1 MTMSESVNK
10 FSGNI
15 LVKRVSDNSIT
26 ETIGVSGA
34 QVVVSGSLIT
44 ITLTAPLQHT
54 TSYYVEVSSGA
65 FADTAGNSF
74 PGFAGS
80 AIWSFTVAD
89 TIAPVLSAVS
99 ATSTYTTG
107 TISFTT
113 DESAQATIEWGLT
126 STYGDGTMSEV
137 GYTISHTMTIT
148 GLATSTL
155 YYYRITARDASNN
168 NSIPYT
174 GMFTTATPPV
184 PPDIT
189 PPANP
194 SNFTGNPGLT
204 NIALSWTNPSDAD
217 FVSVRVM
224 RMTSGYPVT
233 PTSGVLV
240 YEGSGTAVND
250 TGLSLSTLYY
260 YTAFARDGVPNY
272 SSGAV
277 FSGTTGTVV
286 PPPPPPPEPTPTP
299 TPPPPPGTPTPP
311 PSPGGSGTTTPP
323 VTPSPPPPQGETP
336 DPALARLRLN
346 DVIFTQITLVPN
358 AGEERLPVQNGVVRT
373 NGKKNLRIAIPYAA
387 LPEVLKTIKITV
399 TGPNNSQTTSE
410 YLLRINADGTFYDTV
425 IPPFQTVG
433 DYLFSISI
441 HDHERDVIT
450 RLPGTLRVFFPI
462 VPPTFFPPA
471 LTQAVTDFIEN
482 VREPIGDVS
491 PIASGVGVAVG
502 ISQAVILTTNVTS
515 AYDLYLLL
523 LKLIGLVT
531 GLFRKKRNEPWGVVY
546 DSVTKRPLDPAYV
559 IAQIQGGTQSKGEAI
574 TDLDGRYGFL
584 LNPGEYHIVANKT
597 HYKFPSDK
605 LKGVARDE
613 LYENLYYGD
622 PFQVREGGVVQY
634 NIPLDPIEFD
644 WNEFTKNQDKVFQV
658 YSKQQN
664 IRRWLFNITFY
675 FGFLFSTATVI
686 FTPTPLNIGVVGIYV
701 TILAFQIFWRSTH
714 KVTRVMNKTTGK
726 TLPFALIKVWYPGL
740 NTIAK
745 KVVTDELGRF
755 YFLVPPGQYYV
766 TIEAKQLDGSYKE
779 VLKTEPM
786 ELKRGVVKQDF
797 LV

>member
-1 MTMSESVNK
+1 
-10 FSGNI
+10 
-15 LVKRVSDNSIT
+15 
-26 ETIGVSGA
+26 
-34 QVVVSGSLIT
+34 
-44 ITLTAPLQHT
+44 
-54 TSYYVEVSSGA
+54 
-65 FADTAGNSF
+65 
-74 PGFAGS
+74 
-80 AIWSFTVAD
+80 
-89 TIAPVLSAVS
+89 
-99 ATSTYTTG
+99 
-107 TISFTT
+107 
-113 DESAQATIEWGLT
+113 
-126 STYGDGTMSEV
+126 
-137 GYTISHTMTIT
+137 
-148 GLATSTL
+148 
-155 YYYRITARDASNN
+155 
-168 NSIPYT
+168 
-174 GMFTTATPPV
+174 
-184 PPDIT
+184 
-189 PPANP
+189 
-194 SNFTGNPGLT
+194 
-204 NIALSWTNPSDAD
+204 
-217 FVSVRVM
+217 
-224 RMTSGYPVT
+224 
-233 PTSGVLV
+233 
-240 YEGSGTAVND
+240 
-250 TGLSLSTLYY
+250 
-260 YTAFARDGVPNY
+260 
-272 SSGAV
+272 
-277 FSGTTGTVV
+277 
-286 PPPPPPPEPTPTP
+286 
-299 TPPPPPGTPTPP
+299 
-311 PSPGGSGTTTPP
+311 
-323 VTPSPPPPQGETP
+323 
-336 DPALARLRLN
+336 
-346 DVIFTQITLVPN
+346 
-358 AGEERLPVQNGVVRT
+358 
-373 NGKKNLRIAIPYAA
+373 
-387 LPEVLKTIKITV
+387 
-399 TGPNNSQTTSE
+399 
-410 YLLRINADGTFYDTV
+410 
-425 IPPFQTVG
+425 
-433 DYLFSISI
+433 
-441 HDHERDVIT
+441 
-450 RLPGTLRVFFPI
+450 
-462 VPPTFFPPA
+462 
-471 LTQAVTDFIEN
+471 
-482 VREPIGDVS
+482 VS

-502 ISQAVILTTNVTS
+502 VSQAVILTTNVTS
-515 AYDLYLLL
+515 VYDLYLLL

-531 GLFRKKRNEPWGVVY
+531 GLFRKKRSEPWGVVY

-755 YFLVPPGQYYV
+755 YFLVPPGSYYV
-766 TIEAKQLDGSYKE
+766 TIEAKQLDGSYVE